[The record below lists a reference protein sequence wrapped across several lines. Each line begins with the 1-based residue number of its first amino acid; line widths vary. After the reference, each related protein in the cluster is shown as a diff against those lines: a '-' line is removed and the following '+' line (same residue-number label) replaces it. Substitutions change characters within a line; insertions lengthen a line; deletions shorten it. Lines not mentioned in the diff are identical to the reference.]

1 MKKYVW
7 SQRRPVPV
15 VPVASVRDSGPRPVV
30 VDADQPRPTPVWV
43 RLLVAAA
50 ACAAPWLLH
59 LRVWNVSVGECLFYL
74 IGGLGVV
81 ALGAVAAVSLCG
93 IFVWLFTGRA
103 P

>member
-1 MKKYVW
+1 VKKYMW
-7 SQRRPVPV
+7 SQKRPVPV
-15 VPVASVRDSGPRPVV
+15 VPLASVSDSGPRPVV

-50 ACAAPWLLH
+50 VCSAPWLLH

-74 IGGLGVV
+74 IGGFGVV
-81 ALGAVAAVSLCG
+81 GLGAVTAVSFYG
-93 IFVWLFTGRA
+93 IFVWLLTGRA